1 MTITDI
7 LIKYFTSRFSLNQN
21 EVKFLI
27 NEWNASFTCHHKKK
41 KKKHLVK
48 DKLCF
53 LNELTFL
60 QRNNRFVAVA
70 RMIIESR
77 WTNPRAAG
85 RVIAVTPRQWSRTT
99 ERHGKSVPWTQRAM
113 RADCAAYG
121 RN

>member
-70 RMIIESR
+70 RMIILNSSEGWEQVNAKKYTR
-77 WTNPRAAG
+77 EIIVR
-85 RVIAVTPRQWSRTT
+85 
-99 ERHGKSVPWTQRAM
+99 SVVE
-113 RADCAAYG
+113 
-121 RN
+121 